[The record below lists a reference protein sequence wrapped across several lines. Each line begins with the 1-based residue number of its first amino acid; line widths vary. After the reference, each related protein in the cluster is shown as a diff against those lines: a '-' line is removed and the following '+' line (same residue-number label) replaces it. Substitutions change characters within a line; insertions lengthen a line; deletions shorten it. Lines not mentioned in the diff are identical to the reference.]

1 MKKKYIKIFPIII
14 TSLVIIVVI
23 SILVITIIRKKD
35 VFYFITQPKHY
46 YLPNSN
52 LTLDIEVYSNHQ
64 KDYYLNK
71 DTIEKLHIKDN
82 IKNDLAIEGMEI
94 TDIDVNLYRQFANE
108 EIDMPQ
114 LINTIKNEIEIGGTY
129 EG

>member
-1 MKKKYIKIFPIII
+1 MFNEEIFNFNI
-14 TSLVIIVVI
+14 
-23 SILVITIIRKKD
+23 
-35 VFYFITQPKHY
+35 
-46 YLPNSN
+46 
-52 LTLDIEVYSNHQ
+52 
-64 KDYYLNK
+64 
-71 DTIEKLHIKDN
+71 DN

-108 EIDMPQ
+108 EIDMLQ